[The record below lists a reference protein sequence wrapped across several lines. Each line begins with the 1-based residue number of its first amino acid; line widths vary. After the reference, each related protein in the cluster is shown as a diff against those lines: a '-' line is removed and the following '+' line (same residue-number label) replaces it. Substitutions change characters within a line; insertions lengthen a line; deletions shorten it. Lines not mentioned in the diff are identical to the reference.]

1 MNLFRHSRRSLPST
15 PIGGRNDG
23 RGWGRAM
30 LLAASLLFLPVA
42 HAAEAVSVGED
53 PAIEQRMVKLSE
65 ELRCLVCQNESL
77 AGSHAE
83 LAEDLRRE
91 IRVQMKAGK
100 NDKEVIEYLTTR
112 YGDFVLYRPPFKPL
126 TYLLWLGPLLFLG
139 IGGSVWYVTLKKRRD
154 QKDSPVDEKQLTAAA
169 QLLDEKQ

>member
-1 MNLFRHSRRSLPST
+1 MKSL
-15 PIGGRNDG
+15 
-23 RGWGRAM
+23 M
-30 LLAASLLFLPVA
+30 LALLLVLTAPAWAS
-42 HAAEAVSVGED
+42 EAVSVGED
-53 PAIEQRMVKLSE
+53 PVIEQRMVKLAE

-83 LAEDLRRE
+83 LAEDLRKE

-139 IGGSVWYVTLKKRRD
+139 IGGGVWYVTLKKRRAL
-154 QKDSPVDEKQLTAAA
+154 KEIPVDEKQLAAAA
-169 QLLDEKQ
+169 QLLDENK